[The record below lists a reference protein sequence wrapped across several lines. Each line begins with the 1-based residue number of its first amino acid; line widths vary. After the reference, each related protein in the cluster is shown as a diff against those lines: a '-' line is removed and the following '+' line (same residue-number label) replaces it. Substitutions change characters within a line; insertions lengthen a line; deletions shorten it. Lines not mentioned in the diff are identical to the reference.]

1 MLVTKCYQS
10 NMLLVKMNEVYVVI
24 NYFTVTIVQRR
35 VTVTI
40 HFVWHTFQ
48 KYYEWRKR
56 GTTQNGESGL

>member
-1 MLVTKCYQS
+1 M
-10 NMLLVKMNEVYVVI
+10 MLVKMNEVYVVI

-48 KYYEWRKR
+48 KYYE
-56 GTTQNGESGL
+56 